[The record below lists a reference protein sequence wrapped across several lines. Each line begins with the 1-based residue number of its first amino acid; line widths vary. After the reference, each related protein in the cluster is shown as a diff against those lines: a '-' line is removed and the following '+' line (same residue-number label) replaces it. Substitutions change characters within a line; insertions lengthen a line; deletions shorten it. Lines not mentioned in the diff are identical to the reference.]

1 MRLAGR
7 GLVSAN
13 LRGAFGAPVRR
24 PSPRGAS
31 HAASHDA
38 SGNASRVTANWQ
50 TAGGQPLSS
59 PDLAAPSRANLADL
73 DHDAAVQARGAR
85 GSSLQSAA
93 ALIADRVKA
102 LEMQLERQDLS
113 LPSEAGAASQESRG
127 GQVRANAGDN
137 GNRGQS
143 QRDSRISKEDIESR
157 LLGALF
163 DNQVEDSRYAAAQAG
178 ASQGAR
184 GVFAVSADAN
194 GVPAR
199 QHHSVPILVEEDEE
213 QGQESMDIDRMDTD
227 DSYTNTSMTSR
238 TSRPSLTAWAPERS
252 PAPPSSQRPGAVPP
266 LTGTQF
272 PPVPTSAQRSAE
284 RSGRSTAADA
294 AATAAS
300 SAAQTPGRPS
310 STAPSHEMGN
320 FLAAASP
327 HSSARVMM
335 SDDTLTLSPFPSH
348 RSGVFSQRSGATSGA
363 GPRGLDWPD
372 SPGSHR
378 MDLVDADFDSSYA
391 GSTVMS
397 PPVSARRTH

>member
-1 MRLAGR
+1 MVRLAGR

-13 LRGAFGAPVRR
+13 RGAFGAPVRR

-143 QRDSRISKEDIESR
+143 QRDSRITKEGIESR

-213 QGQESMDIDRMDTD
+213 QGQESMDMDRMDTD

-252 PAPPSSQRPGAVPP
+252 PASPSSQRPGAVPP

-272 PPVPTSAQRSAE
+272 PPVPTSAQR
-284 RSGRSTAADA
+284 
-294 AATAAS
+294 
-300 SAAQTPGRPS
+300 
-310 STAPSHEMGN
+310 
-320 FLAAASP
+320 
-327 HSSARVMM
+327 SARVMM

-391 GSTVMS
+391 GSTAMS